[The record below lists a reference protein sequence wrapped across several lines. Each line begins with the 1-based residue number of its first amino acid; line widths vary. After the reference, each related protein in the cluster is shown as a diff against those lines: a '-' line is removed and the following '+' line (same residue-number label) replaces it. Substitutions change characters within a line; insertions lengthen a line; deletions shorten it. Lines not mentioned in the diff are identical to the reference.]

1 MGEKETMEMTLGYL
15 CFPSRLGW
23 ILLASDAEA
32 IRFIHFHGET
42 EPDEPG
48 IRESIERDFPGA
60 RPVRDERSPLLRAAR
75 DSILSYLADGTSI
88 PFLPI
93 GFGKSTSFQQE
104 VWKALREIPSGET
117 RSYQQIAQ
125 QIGRPRSARA
135 VGQACGKNPIPILV
149 PCHRVIATG
158 GKLGG
163 YSGGL
168 HIKKALLAIE
178 RKDSHTP

>member
-1 MGEKETMEMTLGYL
+1 MTLGYL
-15 CFPSRLGW
+15 CFPSLLGW
-23 ILLASDAEA
+23 ILIAADGEA
-32 IRFIHFHGET
+32 ICFVHFCGE
-42 EPDEPG
+42 DEPG
-48 IRESIERDFPGA
+48 ELGIRDIFEREYPGA
-60 RPVRDERSPLLRAAR
+60 RPGRGERSPLLRTAR
-75 DSILSYLADGTSI
+75 DSILRYLADGTSI

-93 GFGKSTSFQQE
+93 AFGKATGFQQD

-135 VGQACGKNPIPILV
+135 VGQACGKNPLAILV
-149 PCHRVIATG
+149 PCHRVIAAG

-178 RKDSHTP
+178 SKDSRTL